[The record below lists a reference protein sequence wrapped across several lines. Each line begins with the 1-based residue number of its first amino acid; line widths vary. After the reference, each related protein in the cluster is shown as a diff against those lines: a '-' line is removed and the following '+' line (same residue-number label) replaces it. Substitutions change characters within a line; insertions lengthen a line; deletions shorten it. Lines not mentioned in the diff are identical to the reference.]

1 MPLER
6 PAGAMLPPDSLLPHA
21 LVLTCCIP
29 CQARV
34 DEAIA
39 GGKTPL
45 IVDPSEDGK
54 VRAFYEYK
62 GSVLDL
68 QELFKGPV
76 LDGLPAKDAMDV
88 ARAALVTAI
97 KEGNTLVLYL
107 GSLVPKLRDP
117 KKFTS
122 PNKFPLDL
130 FKVGHFDIPR
140 SRTKIFRFVA
150 AGSLR
155 CCGCWCHGHGAGGAK
170 CPLPYRLASTA
181 GTMTKSVGNARRR
194 TAFVSS

>member
-1 MPLER
+1 MR
-6 PAGAMLPPDSLLPHA
+6 LPPDPLLPHA
-21 LVLTCCIP
+21 LVLTCCTP
-29 CQARV
+29 RQARV

-122 PNKFPLDL
+122 PSKFPLDL

-140 SRTKIFRFVA
+140 SRTKIFRSVA